1 MRIRTLVA
9 VFVVAGSAF
18 AVAGSAA
25 AQPVDGPKVTWKVG
39 AWGKPRAASKGVDWL
54 ANYVKEQT
62 GGKFTITVGYGSYG
76 EPKELLDLLSVGAL
90 EATNMCS
97 SYHPEKHPGYTALD
111 LPFLPF
117 PNADVQEKVHEKFH
131 QHPYVRQELAK
142 WKAFP
147 FMSTLLPQY
156 EFVGRSSPAPKK
168 LADWKGLRVRA
179 IGGIGSAMAK
189 VGAVPTSVD
198 ATEVYNFLERGT
210 VDAASFPSTY
220 AHGSYRTYEVGKWF
234 TTNLAPGT
242 QSCPLVIG
250 IAAWDKLPKQYQEL
264 LEKGKALAYVEQK
277 KAYTEADEKYLAEFK
292 KKKLEFITYSKEDL
306 AEFQKIGAKPVW
318 DEWVAEK
325 SKQGVPAQE
334 LLDLILETAKAAAPK
349 S

>member
-1 MRIRTLVA
+1 MRVRALLAAFIIA
-9 VFVVAGSAF
+9 PAF
-18 AVAGSAA
+18 AVVSSAD
-25 AQPVDGPKVTWKVG
+25 AQTVQGPKVTWKVG
-39 AWGKPRAASKGVDWL
+39 AWGKPRAASKGVDFL
-54 ANYVKEQT
+54 AAYVKEQT
-62 GGKFTITVGYGSYG
+62 GGNFTINVGYGSYG

-97 SYHPEKHPGYTALD
+97 SYHPEKHPAYTSLD

-131 QHPYVRQELAK
+131 QHPYIKQEIAK
-142 WKAFP
+142 WKGFF

-156 EFVGRSSPAPKK
+156 EFIGRGNAPKK
-168 LADWKGLRVRA
+168 LSDWKGLRVRA
-179 IGGIGSAMAK
+179 IGGIGAAMAK

-198 ATEVYNFLERGT
+198 ATEVYNLLERGA

-234 TTNLAPGT
+234 TTNLSPGT
-242 QSCPLVIG
+242 QSCPVVIG
-250 IAAWDKLPKQYQEL
+250 IEAWNKLPKQYQEL
-264 LEKGKALAYVEQK
+264 LEKGKVLAYVEQK
-277 KAYTEADEKYLAEFK
+277 KAYGTADEHFLAEFK
-292 KKKLEFITYSKEDL
+292 KKKLEFIVYTKEEL
-306 AEFQKIGAKPVW
+306 EQFQKVGGKPVW

-325 SKQGVPAQE
+325 SKQGIPAQE
-334 LLDLILETAKAAAPK
+334 LLDLILDTAKAVAPK

>member
-1 MRIRTLVA
+1 MRALALIAALT
-9 VFVVAGSAF
+9 AGSAL
-18 AVAGSAA
+18 AVIGSAS
-25 AQPVDGPKVTWKVG
+25 AQTVDGPKVTWKVG
-39 AWGKPRAASKGVDWL
+39 AWGKPRAASKGLDTL
-54 ANYVKEQT
+54 ASYVKEQT
-62 GGKFTITVGYGSYG
+62 GGKFTINVGYGSYG
-76 EPKELLDLLSVGAL
+76 EPKELLDLVSVGAL

-97 SYHPEKHPGYTALD
+97 SYHPEKHPAYTALD

-131 QHPYVRQELAK
+131 QHPYIRQELAK

-156 EFVGRSSPAPKK
+156 EFIGRSSPPPKTMS
-168 LADWKGLRVRA
+168 DWKGLRVRA

-189 VGAVPTSVD
+189 IGAVPTSVD
-198 ATEVYNFLERGT
+198 ATEVYNLLERGT

-234 TTNLAPGT
+234 TSNLAPGT
-242 QSCPLVIG
+242 QACPVVIG
-250 IAAWDKLPKQYQEL
+250 IEAWNKLPKQYQEL
-264 LEKGKALAYVEQK
+264 LEKGKAIAYAEQK
-277 KAYTEADEKYLAEFK
+277 KAYVEADDKYLAEFK
-292 KKKLEFITYSKEDL
+292 RKNLEFITYSKEQL
-306 AEFQKIGAKPVW
+306 AEFQNVAAKPVW

-325 SKQGVPAQE
+325 SKQGVPAEE
-334 LLDLILETAKAAAPK
+334 LLKLILDAAKAAPK

>member
-1 MRIRTLVA
+1 MRVRALMAAFIIA
-9 VFVVAGSAF
+9 PAF
-18 AVAGSAA
+18 AVAGSAYS
-25 AQPVDGPKVTWKVG
+25 QTVDGPKVTWKLG
-39 AWGKPRAASKGVDWL
+39 AWGKPRAASKGVDTL
-54 ANYVKEQT
+54 AAYVKEQT
-62 GGKFTITVGYGSYG
+62 GGKFTINVGYGSYG
-76 EPKELLDLLSVGAL
+76 EPKELLDLVSVGAI

-156 EFVGRSSPAPKK
+156 EFIGRSSPPPKK
-168 LADWKGLRVRA
+168 IADWKGLRVRA

-189 VGAVPTSVD
+189 LGAVPTSVD
-198 ATEVYNFLERGT
+198 ATEVYNLIERGT

-234 TTNLAPGT
+234 TSNLSPGT
-242 QSCPLVIG
+242 QSCPVVFG
-250 IAAWDKLPKQYQEL
+250 IEAWNKLPKQYQEL
-264 LEKGKALAYVEQK
+264 LEKGKQIAYVEQK
-277 KAYTEADEKYLAEFK
+277 KAYGEADEKYLEEFK

-306 AEFQKIGAKPVW
+306 AEFQKIAGKPVW

-325 SKQGVPAQE
+325 SKQGVPAEE
-334 LLDLILETAKAAAPK
+334 LLNLILDTAKAAAPK

>member
-1 MRIRTLVA
+1 MRVLALTAALIVA
-9 VFVVAGSAF
+9 PAF
-18 AVAGSAA
+18 AMIGSAA
-25 AQPVDGPKVTWKVG
+25 AQTVDGPKVTWKVG
-39 AWGKPRAASKGVDWL
+39 AWGKPRAASKGLDTL

-62 GGKFTITVGYGSYG
+62 GGKFTINVGYGAYG
-76 EPKELLDLLSVGAL
+76 EPKELLDLVSVGAI

-97 SYHPEKHPGYTALD
+97 SYHPEKHPAYTALD

-117 PNADVQEKVHEKFH
+117 PTAEVQERVHEKFH
-131 QHPYVRQELAK
+131 QHPYIRQELAK

-156 EFVGRSSPAPKK
+156 EFIGRSSPAPKT

-179 IGGIGSAMAK
+179 IGGIGAAMAK

-198 ATEVYNFLERGT
+198 ATEVYNLIERGT

-234 TTNLAPGT
+234 TTNLSPGT
-242 QSCPLVIG
+242 QSCPVVIG
-250 IAAWDKLPKQYQEL
+250 LEAWSKLPKQYQEL
-264 LEKGKALAYVEQK
+264 LEKGKAIAYAAQK
-277 KAYTEADEKYLAEFK
+277 KAYEEADEKYLAEFK
-292 KKKLEFITYSKEDL
+292 RKNLEFITYSKEDL
-306 AEFQKIGAKPVW
+306 AEFQKIAAKPVW

-325 SKQGVPAQE
+325 SRQGIPAEE
-334 LLDLILETAKAAAPK
+334 LLKLILDTANAAPK

>member
-1 MRIRTLVA
+1 MRVLTLVA
-9 VFVVAGSAF
+9 ALIVAPAFAMVGSAD
-18 AVAGSAA
+18 
-25 AQPVDGPKVTWKVG
+25 AQTVDGPRVTWKVG
-39 AWGKPRAASKGVDWL
+39 AWGKPRAASQGLDTL
-54 ANYVKEQT
+54 AKYVKEQT
-62 GGKFTITVGYGSYG
+62 GGKFVINVGYGAYG
-76 EPKELLDLLSVGAL
+76 EPKELLDLVSAGVL

-131 QHPYVRQELAK
+131 QHPYVKQELAK

-156 EFVGRSSPAPKK
+156 EFIGRSSPAPKK
-168 LADWKGLRVRA
+168 VSDWKGLRVRA
-179 IGGIGSAMAK
+179 IGGLGAAMAK
-189 VGAVPTSVD
+189 IGAIPTSVD
-198 ATEVYNFLERGT
+198 ATEVYNLIERGT

-234 TTNLAPGT
+234 TTNLSPGT
-242 QSCPLVIG
+242 QSCPVVIS
-250 IAAWDKLPKQYQEL
+250 IEAWNKLPKQYQEL
-264 LEKGKALAYVEQK
+264 LEKGKQIAYVEQK
-277 KAYTEADEKYLAEFK
+277 KAYGDADEKYLAEFK
-292 KKKLEFITYSKEDL
+292 KKNLEFITFSKEDL
-306 AEFQKIGAKPVW
+306 AEFQKIAGKPVW
-318 DEWVAEK
+318 DEWIAEK

-334 LLDLILETAKAAAPK
+334 LLDLILDTAKAAAPK

>member
-1 MRIRTLVA
+1 MRMKALLA
-9 VFVVAGSAF
+9 AFVVVPFLASGGSAE
-18 AVAGSAA
+18 
-25 AQPVDGPKVTWKVG
+25 AQTVDGPRVTWKVG
-39 AWGKPRAASKGVDWL
+39 AWGKPRAASRGVDWL
-54 ANYVKEQT
+54 AGYVKEQT
-62 GGKFTITVGYGSYG
+62 GGKFIINVGYGSYG
-76 EPKELLDLLSVGAL
+76 EPKELLDLVSVGAL
-90 EATNMCS
+90 EATNICS
-97 SYHPEKHPGYTALD
+97 SYHPEKHPAYTALD

-117 PNADVQEKVHEKFH
+117 PNADVQQAVHDKFH
-131 QHPYVRQELAK
+131 QHPYIRKEMEK

-156 EFVGRSSPAPKK
+156 EFIGRSSPAPKK

-179 IGGIGSAMAK
+179 IGGIGAAMAK

-198 ATEVYNFLERGT
+198 ATEVYNLIERGT

-234 TTNLAPGT
+234 TTNLSPGT
-242 QSCPLVIG
+242 QACPVMIG
-250 IAAWDKLPKQYQEL
+250 IEAWNKLPKQYQEL
-264 LEKGKALAYVEQK
+264 LEKAKATAYVEQK

-292 KKKLEFITYSKEDL
+292 KKNLEFITYSKEEL

-325 SKQGVPAQE
+325 SKQGIPAQE
-334 LLDLILETAKAAAPK
+334 LLNLILDTAKAVSPK